1 MSESVK
7 TAAKNPF
14 LIDLDG
20 EIVTLPGKSLES
32 MMGMFAH
39 LESLTLRRV
48 KNAPRAPAVGENA
61 KGSPA
66 LPKFQPFDRGE
77 AERISFRG
85 LGRQVIRAAQSQVC
99 NLQTRTQHIQSL
111 VLINNWKVADE
122 LWAELL
128 PDCKTPLFELNFLE
142 ELWGISPDQWEVVD
156 GWSLTRHWQQF
167 VLIQAEVEVL
177 LARRQSLLELSDT
190 LEGHLGLWLKRFG
203 EILEKLDEKSAA

>member
-1 MSESVK
+1 MSDSVN
-7 TAAKNPF
+7 TVGKNPF
-14 LIDLDG
+14 LINLDG

-32 MMGMFAH
+32 MLGMFAH
-39 LESLTLRRV
+39 LENLALRRA
-48 KNAPRAPAVGENA
+48 KTQPAAAAAETA
-61 KGSPA
+61 KSAPA
-66 LPKFQPFDRGE
+66 LPKYQPFDTGE
-77 AERISFRG
+77 AERISFRE
-85 LGRQVIRAAQSQVC
+85 LGRQVMRAAQIQVRT
-99 NLQTRTQHIQSL
+99 LQIRNQEIQSL

-142 ELWGISPDQWEVVD
+142 ELWGINPDQWEIVD

-177 LARRQSLLELSDT
+177 LARRQSVLELSDT

-203 EILEKLDEKSAA
+203 DILDKLDEKSAA